1 MRIWNVSGWGH
12 SIANQ
17 LASQKGLVAG
27 HQIAFPGR
35 EALLDDE
42 RQSGPKPES
51 CSDFY
56 SKLGAALLRKG
67 YNDLLSIIVICS
79 QLRLTTS

>member
-1 MRIWNVSGWGH
+1 MAAAQTRIAGSTPPSSFREREYMRIWNVSGWGH

-42 RQSGPKPES
+42 RQSGPKTRIL
-51 CSDFY
+51 F
-56 SKLGAALLRKG
+56 
-67 YNDLLSIIVICS
+67 
-79 QLRLTTS
+79 